1 MTFNVLS
8 HIKSLGNIQS
18 QKLSGYAFASFII
31 TFLVLGLSI
40 SISGPSVMFL
50 EEIAYT
56 WEDEVALIFTSR
68 AVGSIGGWLTS
79 YVILKDTHKYCGAL
93 FGYGLFGLIIANFSV
108 AFTDHLWWLLAA
120 FSFQGAFIVA
130 VAQGCLS
137 YVRKHSLSCNHIQ
150 QFLVFI
156 SLLGCALA
164 PVLFIP
170 LSSTSNMNNATVFM
184 SVGNGTISKN
194 GPPVIQTISRSP
206 RSLVGVESPPGNNT
220 NLPPSFA
227 VDRLTLN
234 TSMDTDLTTIKPS
247 STLTTNASM
256 ISSTIA
262 EILPSSSYNQSLSVY
277 FTTPAPSHVVLA
289 NSDEHINAT
298 EEINT
303 SKSPFSDT
311 ISTIFSTFLPSEYL
325 TTVPPDLNYDAKVRT
340 ESISN
345 DTEATKSPEYISNMT
360 DFTVSPEEAPNGT
373 ATEALLGDNLNASTL
388 EVAANA
394 SEGLGKPD
402 IVDAEHLN
410 QDSNSAD
417 GSNTVVKMKLADEDV
432 RIAEQ
437 QARAAQLA
445 EKESH
450 LKAKSQVTTTEVNVD
465 PETQTTAAD
474 DTTKPSLVDAT
485 HLSQDKNT
493 ADGSNP
499 ADIMK
504 HLTDEINDEDSEIPP
519 IIIITIPSSTETGED
534 EVQNSGDSHIVTEP
548 LSQTTTSLP
557 STLINASVAIPTSQT
572 APPFSTPITAEVK
585 PRSNDTYRL
594 TSTYNSKWDTRTPRR
609 WQDESTR
616 LQYMKAVRYVY
627 LSVGLFTVLSWFI
640 LLPLTGVF
648 TCVRP
653 FLECFSVQKSFNSLN
668 QQADSTNLDNGIVR
682 TDTDEVLQTSSP
694 TNPESPPP
702 QVVTKN
708 VSWCAEGVERTAIV
722 KSDLHASISVPNFAV
737 LRSSRHSPTKTQHEN
752 AQLIHLETQKETS
765 ETPEQLVYLKYA
777 PRPTVWPLVTC
788 PADFW
793 VLAATFIFAGLET
806 TYGAFIHSFTLGTL
820 HWSPVNALLVT
831 MLFWIGDAIGRL
843 CYLCLGETADMGIN
857 LLQNS
862 VDLAL
867 KDSTPPEAAPF
878 FPISR
883 RREKSFHIAALFIRT
898 IGSLICLICTTIL
911 KEMTTSHLVY
921 LAPADNNSRVI
932 YESWSIARDKVTWA
946 STVGL
951 GIGLGAIAGSGLHV
965 HQPRGYI
972 LYLAMLL
979 GQSIVPASA
988 GYLTE
993 RVFHKNASQT
1003 LGRTTM
1009 ILSILLFLF
1018 LLADLFLQLVRR
1030 FVWWEKVTQ
1039 WLSPFPKTFN
1049 HKNSQ
1054 KELNSSTLRSNSAGP
1069 ISNEEIRPKVQL
1081 IQSPSSPSD
1090 IPLETRSVGSVP

>member
-1 MTFNVLS
+1 MTLNVLS
-8 HIKSLGNIQS
+8 NFKSLENNQS
-18 QKLSGYAFASFII
+18 QKLSGYAFTSFII
-31 TFLVLGLSI
+31 TFLVLGLSV

-68 AVGSIGGWLTS
+68 AVGSMGGWLAS
-79 YVILKDTHKYCGAL
+79 YAILEDTHKHCGVL
-93 FGYGLFGLIIANFSV
+93 FGYGLFGLIIVNFSV
-108 AFTDHLWWLLAA
+108 AFTHHLWWLLAA
-120 FSFQGAFIVA
+120 FAFQGAFIVA

-137 YVRKHSLSCNHIQ
+137 YVRKHSLSSNHIQ

-156 SLLGCALA
+156 SLIGCALA

-170 LSSTSNMNNATVFM
+170 LSSRSNMNNATIFM
-184 SVGNGTISKN
+184 SAVNGTISKN
-194 GPPVIQTISRSP
+194 GHPVIQTISRSP
-206 RSLVGVESPPGNNT
+206 RSLISVESPSGNNI
-220 NLPPSFA
+220 NLPPPFI
-227 VDRLTLN
+227 VDRSILN
-234 TSMDTDLTTIKPS
+234 TSMETDLITVKPS
-247 STLTTNASM
+247 PTLTTNASM
-256 ISSTIA
+256 ISSTSTIA
-262 EILPSSSYNQSLSVY
+262 EILLSSNYDQSSSIY
-277 FTTPAPSHVVLA
+277 FTTPAPSHVSLA
-289 NSDEHINAT
+289 KSEHINAT
-298 EEINT
+298 EEITT
-303 SKSPFSDT
+303 SKSPSSDAISSIFTTLFSSD
-311 ISTIFSTFLPSEYL
+311 YL
-325 TTVPPDLNYDAKVRT
+325 TTVPPDLKNDTKIIT
-340 ESISN
+340 ESISSE
-345 DTEATKSPEYISNMT
+345 TETTKSPEYISNGT
-360 DFTVSPEEAPNGT
+360 DFTTSLEVELNGT
-373 ATEALLGDNLNASTL
+373 TIEALLEDNLNISTL
-388 EVAANA
+388 EVATNA

-437 QARAAQLA
+437 QAKAAKIA

-450 LKAKSQVTTTEVNVD
+450 LKAESQVTTTTEVNEE
-465 PETQTTAAD
+465 PETLTTAAD
-474 DTTKPSLVDAT
+474 DTTKPSVVDAT
-485 HLSQDKNT
+485 HLSQDQNT

-504 HLTDEINDEDSEIPP
+504 HLTDEINNEDSEIPP
-519 IIIITIPSSTETGED
+519 IIVITNPTSTVKEEA
-534 EVQNSGDSHIVTEP
+534 EVQASEDSHIVTEP

-557 STLINASVAIPTSQT
+557 STLTNASVAIQTPQT
-572 APPFSTPITAEVK
+572 APPPSTPITAEVK

-640 LLPLTGVF
+640 ILPLTGIF
-648 TCVRP
+648 TSVRP
-653 FLECFSVQKSFNSLN
+653 FLECFSVQASSNSVN
-668 QQADSTNLDNGIVR
+668 QQANVTIPDNDLMR
-682 TDTDEVLQTSSP
+682 TDTNEELQASSP
-694 TNPESPPP
+694 TDSESTPT
-702 QVVTKN
+702 QLATKN
-708 VSWCAEGVERTAIV
+708 VAWCAEDVEETTVVEPNLR
-722 KSDLHASISVPNFAV
+722 ASISVPNFAV
-737 LRSSRHSPTKTQHEN
+737 LRSSRHNQTRTQDKN
-752 AQLIHLETQKETS
+752 AHLIRLETRKEAS

-820 HWSPVNALLVT
+820 HWSPSPAR
-831 MLFWIGDAIGRL
+831 A
-843 CYLCLGETADMGIN
+843 
-857 LLQNS
+857 
-862 VDLAL
+862 
-867 KDSTPPEAAPF
+867 
-878 FPISR
+878 
-883 RREKSFHIAALFIRT
+883 FHIAALFIRT
-898 IGSLICLICTTIL
+898 VGSLVCLICTTIL

-932 YESWSIARDKVTWA
+932 YESWSIARDKATWI
-946 STVGL
+946 STAGL
-951 GIGLGAIAGSGLHV
+951 GLGLGAIAGSGLHI

-1018 LLADLFLQLVRR
+1018 LLADLILQLVRR
-1030 FVWWEKVTQ
+1030 FFWWEKVTQ

-1049 HKNSQ
+1049 DKNPQRKLKSRTSQ
-1054 KELNSSTLRSNSAGP
+1054 SNSVDP
-1069 ISNEEIRPKVQL
+1069 ITNKEIRPKVDW
-1081 IQSPSSPSD
+1081 IESPSSPSD
-1090 IPLETRSVGSVP
+1090 IPLAVRSMDSIP